1 MANNREQQTIFAL
14 ATPMGRSGIAVIRIS
29 GPDSVV
35 CVRKLASFLPAN
47 VESHRIYFGSLFS
60 ILKPKHRLD
69 EVLLSLFLDGRSYT
83 GEESV
88 EISCHGN
95 PLIVDEIQRELVA
108 TGCRLADPGE
118 FTYRAFM
125 NGKLDLVQAE
135 SVLSLIE
142 SQSSF
147 EKDNALKQLGG
158 QISSQIAALE
168 KRALKTMAHIEA
180 DIDFS
185 TEGLETMPR
194 ADLAESLKI
203 MKQGL
208 EDLLSGYRRGR
219 VLEEGFRIVF
229 AGAPN
234 VGKSSLLNLVLGEDR
249 AIVTS
254 VAGTTRDLVE
264 AWTEVAGVRVSWTDT
279 AGLRSTQ
286 DVVES
291 IGIDKVRSQLKKADL
306 IFWVFAPDVVGN
318 SDLQKDL
325 DWILKD
331 KPESLVVLLNKV
343 DLQDTSNSKALKSHW
358 DEFHVP
364 FSDRIEA
371 FGLSVLRGSSAGNQQ
386 DFQRLLLSEVES
398 RIQSTGAADSVVL
411 SRSRHFQ
418 SLSRALGLVEEAQ
431 SMTGDGF
438 GNELVAMPLKE
449 ALVEIQ
455 SVLGIR
461 YDEQIIDQIFKE
473 FCLGK

>member
-1 MANNREQQTIFAL
+1 MAKNREQQTIFAL

-29 GPDSVV
+29 GPHSVLN
-35 CVRKLASFLPAN
+35 VRKLASFLPGN
-47 VESHRIYFGSLFS
+47 LESHRIYFGSLFS
-60 ILKPKHRLD
+60 ILKPNHRVD
-69 EVLLSLFLDGRSYT
+69 EVLLSIFLNGRSYT

-108 TGCRLADPGE
+108 AGCRLADPGE

-142 SQSSF
+142 SQSGF

-158 QISSQIAALE
+158 QISSQIGILE
-168 KRALKTMAHIEA
+168 KRALRTMAHIEA

-194 ADLAESLKI
+194 ADLVESLGV
-203 MKQGL
+203 MKKGL

-219 VLEEGFRIVF
+219 VLEEGFRVVF

-279 AGLRSTQ
+279 AGLRSTE
-286 DVVES
+286 DLVES
-291 IGIDKVRSQLKKADL
+291 IGIDKVRAQLKKADL
-306 IFWVFAPDVVGN
+306 IFWVFAPDVPGN
-318 SDLQKDL
+318 SDLEKDL
-325 DWILKD
+325 DWVLKE
-331 KPESLVVLLNKV
+331 KPDALVVLLNKV
-343 DLQDTSNSKALKSHW
+343 DLQKAADFEIQNPSW
-358 DEFHVP
+358 SEFHVALG
-364 FSDRIEA
+364 DRIQSA
-371 FGLSVLRGSSAGNQQ
+371 GVPVLRGSSTGNREN
-386 DFQRLLLSEVES
+386 FRELLLSEVVS

-418 SLSRALGLVEEAQ
+418 SLSRALSLIEEAQ
-431 SMTGDGF
+431 NMTGDGF